1 MVRACCFARSRESIN
16 LIELS
21 DPQGGASSASYWRML
36 TLLIFVHA
44 AWLGFVLGYSGTL
57 SIPDRSEAVSPSD
70 RVALAKADREPMR
83 GILTIATGGNS
94 EIYRAY
100 FVGVRAAAQPFP
112 RITLNAVLPE
122 DMASWSAG
130 NSAPTSAAEPSQS
143 QTAAADAE
151 SPVGTENADLALP
164 AAEMLPPRDR
174 IQPLLAPRPP
184 DLAARVA
191 PVGSTTIVAPLSSI
205 QNSNWPED
213 SGQQDSRSTELA
225 KSEAQTPIG
234 DPGIIIDRFFAVE
247 EPAAAIA
254 VPERRAMHTGE
265 VASQELSSSSAPDLP
280 SSAGDRRTKLLGS
293 YRAKVR
299 AHLAGLKPPG
309 GFGSDTVVVGFTLS
323 RTGKVVS
330 AKILE
335 SRGIYHLEQGTLN
348 AVHRAEPYPKPP
360 LGLKGAKFEF
370 TIPFRFE

>member
-1 MVRACCFARSRESIN
+1 
-16 LIELS
+16 
-21 DPQGGASSASYWRML
+21 ML

-57 SIPDRSEAVSPSD
+57 NIPDGPEAVSPPD
-70 RVALAKADREPMR
+70 RIALAKADREPMR
-83 GILTIATGGNS
+83 GILAISTGENS

-122 DMASWSAG
+122 DMASQSAG
-130 NSAPTSAAEPSQS
+130 NSAPAAETRPPL
-143 QTAAADAE
+143 DRIH
-151 SPVGTENADLALP
+151 PLP
-164 AAEMLPPRDR
+164 APRSPD
-174 IQPLLAPRPP
+174 L
-184 DLAARVA
+184 DLAARA
-191 PVGSTTIVAPLSSI
+191 PVGSTTIVAPLSAAR
-205 QNSNWPED
+205 NSNWPED
-213 SGQQDSRSTELA
+213 SGQHGPRPAELA
-225 KSEAQTPIG
+225 RSEAQMPVG

-247 EPAAAIA
+247 EPAAAIP
-254 VPERRAMHTGE
+254 VPDRRAMLTGE

-280 SSAGDRRTKLLGS
+280 PSAGNRPTTLLGS

-323 RTGKVVS
+323 RNGKVVS
-330 AKILE
+330 AKILQ

-360 LGLKGAKFEF
+360 RGLTGSKFEF